1 MTTKLETRLA
11 TLEEAEAA
19 KQSRVPAIEITA
31 EEASRIYHKF
41 MSRPCEPSPEWDN
54 LTPEQASWLYT
65 ERMRAGR

>member
-31 EEASRIYHKF
+31 EEASRIY
-41 MSRPCEPSPEWDN
+41 
-54 LTPEQASWLYT
+54 Q
-65 ERMRAGR
+65 